1 MLCAILSG
9 CVSGTIGTALWIK
22 TAVDGILMIEDE
34 PTTTEY
40 ILNKATGKDC
50 RFINVIKGEEICK
63 NEDGKDNA
71 ELVD

>member
-1 MLCAILSG
+1 
-9 CVSGTIGTALWIK
+9 
-22 TAVDGILMIEDE
+22 MIEDQ

-50 RFINVIKGEEICK
+50 RFINVVKGEEICK
-63 NEDGKDNA
+63 NEHGKDNG